1 MAKGKLDLKQLNREI
16 FSDKELQ
23 TYIKVQAEKILT
35 ENKIKFQQEF
45 DEHPV
50 TREIKNGPEASNSSG
65 TLGGIG
71 NLFSFIGFNRE
82 ANPIEPVR
90 NLINKITLGKLS
102 NVKDSGMFTFTVNI
116 PAKSD
121 FESVSKMPWE
131 SGRSWLYDIERSIS
145 GLGQYLYGKYNKS
158 RSGSGAQSEKS
169 VRSMGFKP
177 VPYFSS
183 MLENFI
189 KRLK

>member
-1 MAKGKLDLKQLNREI
+1 MAKGKLDLRQLNKEI
-16 FSDKELQ
+16 FSDRELQ
-23 TYIKVQAEKILT
+23 TYIQVQAEKIVLQ
-35 ENKIKFQQEF
+35 NKLKLQQEF
-45 DEHPV
+45 DDHPV
-50 TREIKNGPEASNSSG
+50 TREIQRGPDASNSSG

-82 ANPIEPVR
+82 ANPIVPVR
-90 NLINKITLGKLS
+90 GLINKIKLGKLS
-102 NVKDSGMFTFTVNI
+102 KVRDDGIFSFTVDI
-116 PAKSD
+116 PTRSE

-131 SGRSWLYDIERSIS
+131 TGRSWLYDIERSIS
-145 GLGQYLYGKYNKS
+145 GLGQYLYGKYSKS

>member
-1 MAKGKLDLKQLNREI
+1 MAKGTINLKQLNREI
-16 FSDKELQ
+16 FSDKELRAYIQ
-23 TYIKVQAEKILT
+23 TQAEKIVA
-35 ENKIKFQQEF
+35 ENKNNLQKEF
-45 DEHPV
+45 NDHPV
-50 TREIKNGPEASNSSG
+50 TKEIQAGPDTLNSSG

-82 ANPIEPVR
+82 SNPVQPVR
-90 NLINKITLGKLS
+90 ELISQITLGKFLKAS
-102 NVKDSGMFTFTVNI
+102 DSGIFTFAVKI
-116 PAKSD
+116 PAKSE
-121 FESVSKMPWE
+121 FEAVTKMPWE
-131 SGRSWLYDIERSIS
+131 AGRSWLYDVERSIS

-169 VRSMGFKP
+169 VRSTGFKP

-183 MLENFI
+183 MLENFV

>member
-1 MAKGKLDLKQLNREI
+1 MAKGTINLKQLNREI

-23 TYIKVQAEKILT
+23 AYIQTQAEKILVV
-35 ENKIKFQQEF
+35 NKNNLQKEF
-45 DEHPV
+45 NDHPV
-50 TREIKNGPEASNSSG
+50 TKEIQAGPDTLNSSG

-71 NLFSFIGFNRE
+71 NLFSFIGFNRGS
-82 ANPIEPVR
+82 NPIKPVSD
-90 NLINKITLGKLS
+90 LISKITLGKLS
-102 NVKDSGMFTFTVNI
+102 KTSDDGVFTFTVNI
-116 PAKSD
+116 PAKSE
-121 FESVSKMPWE
+121 FEAVTKMPWE
-131 SGRSWLYDIERSIS
+131 AGRSWLYDVERSIS

-169 VRSMGFKP
+169 VRSTGFKP

-183 MLENFI
+183 MLENFV

>member
-1 MAKGKLDLKQLNREI
+1 MAKGTLNLKELNREI
-16 FSDKELQ
+16 FSNKELQ
-23 TYIKVQAEKILT
+23 VYMQIQAEKILA
-35 ENKIKFQQEF
+35 ENKYKLQQEF
-45 DEHPV
+45 DGHPV
-50 TREIKNGPEASNSSG
+50 TKEIQAGPDTSNSSG

-82 ANPIEPVR
+82 SDPIQPIRE
-90 NLINKITLGKLS
+90 LINKITLGKLS
-102 NVKDSGMFTFTVNI
+102 KTGDDGMFTFTVNI
-116 PAKSD
+116 PAKSE
-121 FESVSKMPWE
+121 FEAVTKMPWE
-131 SGRSWLYDIERSIS
+131 TGRSWLYDVERSIS

-169 VRSMGFKP
+169 VRSTGFKP